1 MVRRSKRAGVTEA
14 KAKAKKD
21 IDTLESWSR
30 TGRKKKVLA
39 LALPPKKEDYETLR
53 KKATG
58 RAQLGLLKPQ
68 RQTAIIKSVGSMSR
82 HILFLNLGDET
93 ILAAARGESPPW
105 ERNVRGIVKKN
116 GKIYLEEGGHKA
128 VCIESRKTR
137 SCEIVVFQSKKTQH
151 HSAYY

>member
-82 HILFLNLGDET
+82 HILFLEMKRSWLLHG
-93 ILAAARGESPPW
+93 
-105 ERNVRGIVKKN
+105 VKLLH
-116 GKIYLEEGGHKA
+116 GSEMSGALL
-128 VCIESRKTR
+128 
-137 SCEIVVFQSKKTQH
+137 KKMVINF
-151 HSAYY
+151 